1 MGASIVCI
9 SVFFAFCRRL
19 MRHFDKKPDIHVV
32 EVSNMGQRTM
42 NNFNK
47 RFGGRIRIVYAQK
60 TSVSEKQLQYGK
72 LCRAIIKV
80 LSGILGREPTQREI
94 LGIDDISKKIKRQK

>member
-1 MGASIVCI
+1 
-9 SVFFAFCRRL
+9 
-19 MRHFDKKPDIHVV
+19 
-32 EVSNMGQRTM
+32 MGQRIK

-60 TSVSEKQLQYGK
+60 LSVEEKQLVNEK
-72 LCRAIIKV
+72 LYKAMMEV

-94 LGIDDISKKIKRQK
+94 LGLDDISQCKLKKT

>member
-1 MGASIVCI
+1 
-9 SVFFAFCRRL
+9 
-19 MRHFDKKPDIHVV
+19 
-32 EVSNMGQRTM
+32 MGQRIK

-60 TSVSEKQLQYGK
+60 LSVEEKQLVNEK
-72 LCRAIIKV
+72 LYKAMMEV

-94 LGIDDISKKIKRQK
+94 LGLDDISQCKLKKTQ